1 MFLQNKIQNVINSI
15 SKNIFYLY
23 LNRLL
28 VQLAFGF
35 LTGFGVIF
43 FYQKFN
49 DSISAVI
56 LLYILLYLAFA
67 IFNHISAKMIKRFGM
82 RNIMIFSLVGLSVMF
97 LSRTFWD
104 YAPYISLLI
113 FFISFTIY
121 KSFYWIPYHVEFASF
136 TEKRNRGKQTA
147 FLYNVGDL
155 FAAIV
160 PFIAGIL
167 LSLYGFNILF
177 FIGFVFVILSILPLF
192 RVEEVKEEYSWS
204 FIKLVKEFFDKDNRP
219 MIISSLGNGMQSIIG
234 ALIWPL
240 FVFITIGNDFVA
252 FGSILALVA
261 IGLVVLRYFVGKYLD
276 TLGREKVMRAG
287 NFIYFTGWIFKM
299 FVGGLTGIFLVDV
312 YHRFGFVVNKTSFDV
327 TTYDQ
332 AADNGHFIDEY
343 TVLRE
348 VTFLIGGV
356 IMGLIILPIV
366 LFFNIKIAF
375 LLGAIATV
383 LMVSIHK
390 QLKVE

>member
-1 MFLQNKIQNVINSI
+1 MFLQNKIQNVRNSI